1 MAILTMTGQYVMHLL
16 RHRVRDLVFLFI
28 AILLLCLYLSC
39 QNTNIGSSERLR
51 GKGGNIA
58 VKTGFKIDGDGYGSF
73 IAGNGRENGKGGG
86 HRFEG
91 YRNILEGMD
100 LGDRDGVLDTKEEE
114 EKTLGEDTGGGEV
127 LEKKTPLLIHLQ
139 KLEDE
144 RDLRFQD
151 AAKVAMVRGEDD
163 VIRRDLPFYKQALE
177 KKGFKVIVQRD
188 EAVNRVLGEVQTQVV
203 SSHDDRADW
212 EGWMILLCLSL
223 GEAEE
228 TGCMQRSSQSRL
240 EKHQKLSVI
249 LQKREFVINRIP
261 GMKDVLWRK
270 DAFCYTTNEARKIP
284 TVRRSQLAPVCWVL
298 PAQFEEFMMTA
309 DAMGKDVRWVFK
321 SPGGGIQVLQP
332 TRDKDYER
340 IKQYRSE
347 RAVVQQYFPNPL
359 LIFGSPV
366 SVHAYVL
373 VTSINPLRAYIHS
386 QGLVFFRHDYQK
398 GFIKIPSRT
407 WSLAQFR
414 QYLVQ
419 SYGSQVTHTVFQ
431 NLETVIT
438 ETLLIAEPSL
448 VADFSQFFHPWE
460 QPYRCSHCYQLL
472 GFDIIFNST
481 FHPIVI
487 EVTGQPHLQSSDVD
501 QQWSNN
507 IIKQTTV
514 EESISLLFSNK
525 RVAREVAAALNKLHI
540 GILRF
545 GCNDTGICLSDGD
558 LEFLMTSRREQLSMD
573 SFRPLYPSADIEKY
587 SHLLQEIEH
596 LTSSQPRH
604 DDTIPLPTP
613 PNTHSTKE
621 LHPILV
627 ATETMYLEE
636 ERGALSGMDEE
647 GDEEGDDVGDKDDDG
662 ILIKNIYGLDP
673 RRSDMKG
680 PRCSEDPDTMY
691 LLAALQTW
699 PVLNMTF
706 DPHQTDYHTE
716 VAHDQIV
723 IQIGAYAMSCDCE
736 ARLEDK
742 YGVARPV
749 NFTLGLGNNRINIYV
764 VDITHS
770 KPWVLDEYT
779 VYIRRHHYRT
789 SFTFIGLEER
799 QAVCTL
805 VQDCNLPY
813 LSHHSCGLR
822 LLADVSWS
830 EVIAKATSLPF
841 CTSGDAPGQWLV
853 PCEKCSDERS
863 CDWDKARWQPHD
875 CRYREISQSEA
886 RQCLAGKKLLFIG
899 DSTNRGIMYYLMERM
914 NSSLYEWD
922 KTHDTKL
929 YTNLNDR
936 QTSVSFSYYPQFWLP
951 TKERPVFEQT
961 FEQLLGIAGPLSN
974 NSETVLVMGGVH
986 WMAIHHLT
994 VVQHVLH
1001 RTGLTGIQ
1009 KIVKGLGAG
1018 FHQPVDGIHCL
1029 TIAEQRKVYLHNQ
1042 GLQHAAS
1049 QMGCQ
1054 FVDTFNMTM
1063 ARYRDFLEGKCA
1075 CHFHKVEEM
1084 NSYRSQEG
1092 ALHPQP
1098 NSKWVK
1104 GEDRTGLYHVTGR
1117 INAAYS
1123 EILLAQICDVR

>member
-1 MAILTMTGQYVMHLL
+1 
-16 RHRVRDLVFLFI
+16 
-28 AILLLCLYLSC
+28 
-39 QNTNIGSSERLR
+39 
-51 GKGGNIA
+51 
-58 VKTGFKIDGDGYGSF
+58 
-73 IAGNGRENGKGGG
+73 
-86 HRFEG
+86 
-91 YRNILEGMD
+91 
-100 LGDRDGVLDTKEEE
+100 
-114 EKTLGEDTGGGEV
+114 
-127 LEKKTPLLIHLQ
+127 
-139 KLEDE
+139 
-144 RDLRFQD
+144 
-151 AAKVAMVRGEDD
+151 
-163 VIRRDLPFYKQALE
+163 
-177 KKGFKVIVQRD
+177 
-188 EAVNRVLGEVQTQVV
+188 
-203 SSHDDRADW
+203 
-212 EGWMILLCLSL
+212 MILLCLSL

-240 EKHQKLSVI
+240 EKHQK
-249 LQKREFVINRIP
+249 INRIP

>member
-1 MAILTMTGQYVMHLL
+1 
-16 RHRVRDLVFLFI
+16 
-28 AILLLCLYLSC
+28 
-39 QNTNIGSSERLR
+39 
-51 GKGGNIA
+51 
-58 VKTGFKIDGDGYGSF
+58 
-73 IAGNGRENGKGGG
+73 
-86 HRFEG
+86 
-91 YRNILEGMD
+91 
-100 LGDRDGVLDTKEEE
+100 
-114 EKTLGEDTGGGEV
+114 
-127 LEKKTPLLIHLQ
+127 
-139 KLEDE
+139 
-144 RDLRFQD
+144 
-151 AAKVAMVRGEDD
+151 
-163 VIRRDLPFYKQALE
+163 
-177 KKGFKVIVQRD
+177 
-188 EAVNRVLGEVQTQVV
+188 
-203 SSHDDRADW
+203 
-212 EGWMILLCLSL
+212 MILLCLSL

>member
-240 EKHQKLSVI
+240 EKHQK
-249 LQKREFVINRIP
+249 INRIP